1 MNRRYERKS
10 IYEIRS
16 MSYEELRGYRIALKK
31 RKERI
36 HRIQRLT
43 FALIATMI
51 LTVVCTLAYSSL
63 KTNAN
68 KGFKYY
74 TSVCVESGDTLWEL
88 SDRYID
94 YDYYEDKESYLLE
107 VRMMNRLNDDTIY
120 AGQTIVLPYYSSE
133 YKY

>member
-36 HRIQRLT
+36 HRIQRLA

-51 LTVVCTLAYSSL
+51 LTVVCTLTYSSL

>member
-74 TSVCVESGDTLWEL
+74 TSVCVENGDTLWEL

-94 YDYYEDKESYLLE
+94 YDYYENKESYLLE